1 MELVIT
7 EPVKAFIVEEAY
19 DPKYGARPLR
29 RMIQTRIEDKLAEG
43 ILDGAIK
50 GGDGVLVGASEK
62 GLVFTVQ
69 KEEEK
74 NALREKAQPVPV

>member
-1 MELVIT
+1 ML
-7 EPVKAFIVEEAY
+7 
-19 DPKYGARPLR
+19 
-29 RMIQTRIEDKLAEG
+29 EDKLAEG